1 MSYMTSLFGGNP
13 YLVHLST
20 IHPRVPASSTGTV
33 LGERNGT
40 TSAGHAHASLDLEV
54 DLTNRL
60 ESSMGSGTPQ
70 KVLEI
75 EISYIHVP
83 FT

>member
-1 MSYMTSLFGGNP
+1 MSYMTSLFGP
-13 YLVHLST
+13 YVVHLST
-20 IHPRVPASSTGTV
+20 IHPRVPASSTVTV
-33 LGERNGT
+33 LGDRNGT

-60 ESSMGSGTPQ
+60 ESSMGGGTPQ

-75 EISYIHVP
+75 EISYNIHVP